1 MSKETFY
8 KGAQGNLSLHVV
20 TIALATLAADSSV
33 VATDNLPIGTQITG
47 VRIVN
52 AALGADTEVTVQI
65 ADREGNSTDLAVFDT
80 VAAGN
85 GSAFIKPIYIG
96 DEGPSDLVI
105 ENSGTGAATGEV
117 TIQLEYRF
125 KGY

>member
-20 TIALATLAADSSV
+20 AVSLAALAAGGTV

-85 GSAFIKPIYIG
+85 GSAFIKPVYIG
-96 DEGPSDLVI
+96 DEGPSDLVV
-105 ENSGTGAATGEV
+105 ENSGSAAATGDV

>member
-1 MSKETFY
+1 MKETFY
-8 KGAQGNLSLHVV
+8 KGAQGNLSLH
-20 TIALATLAADSSV
+20 IAAASLAALTVGGTV
-33 VATDNLPIGTQITG
+33 VASENLPIGTQITG
-47 VRIVN
+47 VRIIN
-52 AALGADTEVTVQI
+52 DALGADTEVTVQI

-85 GSAFIKPIYIG
+85 GSAFIKPVYIG

-105 ENSGTGAATGEV
+105 ENSGIGAATGAV